1 MEKEL
6 RTGLDKTILIPWVK
20 FLWESYSQCPE
31 LLRTNSRL
39 ERLYHNI
46 VQ

>member
-6 RTGLDKTILIPWVK
+6 RTGLDKTILMP
-20 FLWESYSQCPE
+20 WESYSQCPE